1 MNTPLSTNI
10 NTRCGYVAII
20 GRPNVGKSTLLNRFI
35 GEKISITSRKPQT
48 TRQKILGIKT
58 KENTQIV
65 FVDTPGL
72 HKTGAGK
79 QNALNRYMNK
89 TATLVMRDVE
99 LILFVVEGTHWQ
111 EEDEWIFNRI
121 KNAKCP
127 VILVINKTDNV
138 MPKEMLLPHIEKIS
152 QRFDFANI
160 VPISAHKGSN
170 LDKLE
175 QEIIQMLPESPFFYY
190 PEQVTDQPQQL
201 RIAEIIREKLI
212 KSLGQELPYATSV
225 VVEQIKSE
233 NEILHI
239 NATIFVEREGQ
250 KIIILGAKGA
260 KMKQIATLARLDLER
275 VLQQKVFLQLWVKI
289 KKRWTD
295 DERALKVLGY
305 SQ

>member
-1 MNTPLSTNI
+1 MNENM

-58 KENTQIV
+58 YNQTQIV

-89 TATLVMRDVE
+89 TATSVMKDVE

-127 VILVINKTDNV
+127 VILVINKSDNV
-138 MPKEMLLPHIEKIS
+138 IPKEILLPHIEKLS
-152 QRFDFANI
+152 QRFTFANI
-160 VPISAHKGSN
+160 VPVSAHKGTN

-175 QEIIQMLPESPFFYY
+175 AEITQLLPESPFFYF
-190 PEQVTDQPQQL
+190 PEQITDQPQQL

-225 VVEQIKSE
+225 VVEQLKQE

-250 KIIILGAKGA
+250 KIIILGKNGV
-260 KMKQIATLARLDLER
+260 KMKQIATSARLDLEK
-275 VLQQKVFLQLWVKI
+275 VLQQKVFLQIWVKI

-295 DERALKVLGY
+295 DEKALKILGY